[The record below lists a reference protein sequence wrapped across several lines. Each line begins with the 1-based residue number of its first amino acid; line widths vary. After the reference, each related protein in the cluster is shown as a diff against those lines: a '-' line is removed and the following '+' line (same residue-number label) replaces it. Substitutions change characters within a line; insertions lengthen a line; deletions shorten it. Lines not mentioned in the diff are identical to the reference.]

1 MNKKSI
7 IIISLINLIISLISV
22 FGVIFMLSNLE
33 WYLKVLVYLLVAVF
47 GLGSYF
53 FMLLKKEKLYKSLF
67 MCNVTTF
74 VIVFIFLLLNFFGI
88 FENLSDLEKVKSV
101 ILNSGASGIIICI
114 LVQLL
119 QVVILPAPGWIF
131 YLATTSIYGVFWGFL
146 ISYLCT
152 VVGSIIAFSIGRIFG
167 RKMVEWCIGKD
178 DTEKYSNLLS
188 KKGKFP
194 FIMMQLLPFFP
205 DDILCMV
212 AGLSSMSYTFL
223 TLTLIFVKPFYILAV
238 CLLGDANLLSFQGVG
253 IFIWIGIFLVVLALG
268 ILYYK
273 FQDKIDGF
281 FENKVFKRK

>member
-1 MNKKSI
+1 
-7 IIISLINLIISLISV
+7 
-22 FGVIFMLSNLE
+22 MLSNLE

-47 GLGSYF
+47 GLGSYL
-53 FMLLKKEKLYKSLF
+53 FMFLKNEKLYKSLF

-74 VIVFIFLLLNFFGI
+74 VIVFIFLLLNFFGV

-114 LVQLL
+114 LLQLL

-131 YLATTSIYGVFWGFL
+131 YLATTSIYGVFWGFV

-167 RKMVEWCIGKD
+167 RKMVEWCIGKE
-178 DTEKYSNLLS
+178 DTEKYSNLLN
-188 KKGKFP
+188 KKDKFP

-223 TLTLIFVKPFYILAV
+223 TLTLILVKPFYILAV
-238 CLLGDANLLSFQGVG
+238 CLLGNANLLSFSGAG
-253 IFIWIGIFLVVLALG
+253 IFIWIGIFLVVIVLG

-273 FQDKIDGF
+273 FQDKIDDF
-281 FENKVFKRK
+281 FENKFFKRK